1 VNLIKIYPAEELM
14 AAHFS
19 SSTAREIEGTEPK
32 KKKRTT
38 SKSKTF
44 SGKIGT

>member
-19 SSTAREIEGTEPK
+19 SSTVGEIEGTEPK
-32 KKKRTT
+32 EKRDH
-38 SKSKTF
+38 KQKQNF
-44 SGKIGT
+44 QRQN